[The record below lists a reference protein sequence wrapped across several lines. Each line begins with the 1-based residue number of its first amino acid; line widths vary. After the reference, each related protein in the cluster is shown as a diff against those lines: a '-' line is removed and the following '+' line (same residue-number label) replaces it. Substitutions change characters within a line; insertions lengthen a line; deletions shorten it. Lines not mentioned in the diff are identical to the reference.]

1 MIRCLAYQTI
11 IEAILMGTEVVRI
24 NSRFKTLFIIDD
36 VIRDESLD
44 KWTQSLLELTISG
57 RHCKHCLWLITQSYM
72 ALPKNR
78 RRQTKS
84 IFVSTL
90 YKRQILILYMMKRIR

>member
-1 MIRCLAYQTI
+1 MIQCLAYRTI
-11 IEAILMGTEVVRI
+11 RQAILMGTEVVTI
-24 NSRFKTLFIIDD
+24 NSRFKIG
-36 VIRDESLD
+36 DESLD

-84 IFVSTL
+84 IFISTL